1 MGKKKPF
8 IDKKTAMV
16 YHVVRR
22 SQRDVGTEATA
33 ETLSDFV
40 LMPSP
45 ENAVRVTAAGSS
57 SSSSSSSPSFGC
69 AVASIGGGRK
79 KDKVVNFRDLE
90 ARVAAAGLLDDT
102 AKTYARYT
110 RPIDRSGVYVPAS
123 SNVPAGHRSAGGDAP
138 DVLGGLLTDAS
149 RNALDEA
156 LDEAMAVREVG
167 RMLDSIALT
176 ADCMEEDVAAAMFGD
191 FEDGDFEE
199 LDDDFC
205 LTANREGGAGE
216 DGEDDDDDDDDDG
229 GGFNFERHVRS
240 LMERARA
247 NENGGAGGGG
257 GVDDDFFAGVAPL
270 GRGRMDE
277 DEEDGDDFDYDCYGE
292 SEEEE
297 DEDEDEDDDDEDNSL
312 DRELDGNDDERQRAL
327 CQRFEEAL
335 LEYDSD
341 EVGDLDNECDDIV
354 GDRPLEGDAC
364 LEAALDEYLTERD
377 DEVLFEGRQPDGRRR
392 AGGSGYSAL
401 VGRTMVN
408 ASDLDDAVAGAGPS
422 MSLLINIEESKRQMQ
437 ADLAEADATLANPEM
452 DLPPEEVFIDGKSY
466 FSVTS
471 RNPWDCE
478 SILSTYSNLDNNP
491 VIICRSGGRRRK
503 NKKNKERGGDASST
517 TSNDDVIPEDGPAKI
532 RLSNKTGLPLR
543 PLEEG
548 VVDDDDDYFGEG
560 STYLSVNRGERRQK
574 DETKDEKRDR
584 KMAVRDE
591 RKVCRMQKKM
601 MKEAFAEEFQK
612 RGHDVIVDPVGGN
625 TVFRFS

>member
-57 SSSSSSSPSFGC
+57 SSSSS
-69 AVASIGGGRK
+69 AVGGAGGRK
-79 KDKVVNFRDLE
+79 KEKVVNFRDLE

-102 AKTYARYT
+102 AKTYAKYT
-110 RPIDRSGVYVPAS
+110 RPIDKSGTYVPAS
-123 SNVPAGHRSAGGDAP
+123 SNVPAGHRSAGDAP
-138 DVLGGLLTDAS
+138 DFLGGLLTDAS

-205 LTANREGGAGE
+205 LTANQEGGGE
-216 DGEDDDDDDDDDG
+216 DEENDDDG

-297 DEDEDEDDDDEDNSL
+297 DDEDDEDDNSL

-341 EVGDLDNECDDIV
+341 DVGDLDNECDDIV

-364 LEAALDEYLTERD
+364 LEAALDDYLTERD

-408 ASDLDDAVAGAGPS
+408 ASDLDDAVAGVGS
-422 MSLLINIEESKRQMQ
+422 SSLLINIEESKRQMQ

-491 VIICRSGGRRRK
+491 VIIGRSGGRRRK
-503 NKKNKERGGDASST
+503 KKKERGGDASST
-517 TSNDDVIPEDGPAKI
+517 TSNDDDVIPEDGPAKI

-548 VVDDDDDYFGEG
+548 EVDDDDYFGDG
-560 STYLSVNRGERRQK
+560 STYLSINRGERRQK

-612 RGHDVIVDPVGGN
+612 RGHDVVVDPVGGN